1 MIRWHGVSAHD
12 GTQSLSTL
20 PSLGPPFPLGGPFFA
35 PAFTLERMS
44 ADHLPQSS
52 SSSRFT
58 AGCFGFLLLRA
69 TAPSL
74 LRWYNVIPACGDI
87 DSCALVPC
95 QSKTPISHW
104 TAGCFCDGC
113 LGGGAGSM
121 SSGSP
126 SFSIISAISASQAR
140 AIAAQLFAR
149 TKLGEDGA
157 ENFRHLA
164 KRRRHCGRGVGPS
177 FGFPRARK
185 TVVFTRLSDCY
196 SFHM

>member
-1 MIRWHGVSAHD
+1 
-12 GTQSLSTL
+12 
-20 PSLGPPFPLGGPFFA
+20 
-35 PAFTLERMS
+35 MS

-69 TAPSL
+69 TALPFFGGIMSYQPVETL
-74 LRWYNVIPACGDI
+74 THARMFRVRARLPY
-87 DSCALVPC
+87 
-95 QSKTPISHW
+95 PIGPPDVS
-104 TAGCFCDGC
+104 AM
-113 LGGGAGSM
+113 AVSVVARAA
-121 SSGSP
+121 SGSP

-164 KRRRHCGRGVGPS
+164 KRRRHCGRGLGPPLDFREHKKQS
-177 FGFPRARK
+177 FSCGCPIAI
-185 TVVFTRLSDCY
+185 VFIWTKEI
-196 SFHM
+196 